1 MSSSEVSILVAVCL
15 VWCSE
20 VRELQLKLLDSI
32 SIMETLPSLS
42 QRLTSG
48 TWPQES
54 GSMTLL
60 SGFANTSELQY
71 SKSKSNTV
79 SYRSK
84 SMISQDKLI
93 LRGNGSYPQY
103 TNLLDIMYISQFTTD
118 LDSRE
123 VGTVYKSQH
132 VAQHLCDQRFMAFGK
147 FMMLEH
153 IQRSSN
159 WSHS

>member
-1 MSSSEVSILVAVCL
+1 MYVSKYGWHPLLLCFSNGNNKSNLQRTWIEQKQTSKLLLMSSSEVSILVAVCL

-42 QRLTSG
+42 QRLASG
-48 TWPQES
+48 TWPQGS

-71 SKSKSNTV
+71 RKSKSNTV

-93 LRGNGSYPQY
+93 LRGNESYP
-103 TNLLDIMYISQFTTD
+103 
-118 LDSRE
+118 
-123 VGTVYKSQH
+123 
-132 VAQHLCDQRFMAFGK
+132 
-147 FMMLEH
+147 
-153 IQRSSN
+153 
-159 WSHS
+159 